1 MKENLNIDELLNGFI
16 DGELTKRHRTEVQRL
31 ISHDPQVAKRLRE
44 LQECKILISSLPRAE
59 APADMA
65 ERVKASLDAPVFLA
79 EKPSGFDTRRGATY
93 LLVRKVLAAAA
104 MIGLVAVLGIL
115 VYSVLVPERPGDMP
129 PIAGGQPPSPTTVG
143 MEKPGPR
150 VVAAEFYGRLELET
164 DNFVA
169 VDASVSRAIRD
180 NGLSDCLRPTSPRD
194 KGLYALSCS
203 REALSLLLADLSSI
217 WQKFD
222 YATLFVET
230 GQFAQQIVV
239 NAVNA
244 QQIGE
249 IVKQDTLEK
258 RTEVAAN
265 FALLNN
271 MTELLPGRELF
282 AAINGEGP
290 DLMTVPKP
298 RMAWDRDVPIKPA
311 LTENGRK
318 VHLTIMIV
326 GAK

>member
-1 MKENLNIDELLNGFI
+1 MKENLNIDELLNSFI
-16 DGELTKRHRTEVQRL
+16 DGELTQRHRTEVQRL
-31 ISHDPQVAKRLRE
+31 ISHDPQVAKRLHE
-44 LQECKILISSLPRAE
+44 LQKCRMLVNSLPRAE

-104 MIGLVAVLGIL
+104 MIGLVAVLGVL
-115 VYSVLVPERPGDMP
+115 VYSVLVPERAVEP
-129 PIAGGQPPSPTTVG
+129 PMVAGGQPGLAPT
-143 MEKPGPR
+143 PRPR

-164 DNFVA
+164 DDFVR
-169 VDASVSRAIRD
+169 VDASVGRAIRD

-203 REALSLLLADLSSI
+203 PEALSLLLADLSSI

-230 GQFAQQIVV
+230 DQFAQQIVV

-244 QQIGE
+244 QQISE
-249 IVKQDTLEK
+249 IVEQDTLEK

-271 MTELLPGRELF
+271 MTELLPGKELF
-282 AAINGEGP
+282 AAINGEEI
-290 DLMTVPKP
+290 DLITT
-298 RMAWDRDVPIKPA
+298 IKPVLA
-311 LTENGRK
+311 GPPPIPTLTESGRK

-326 GAK
+326 GGK